1 MKDARAV
8 RRTLAIALVLDG
20 TSRAAAAAASG
31 MDRQTLRD
39 WVHRYNAGGLDGLS
53 DQWAPGPE
61 PALTRTQE
69 QALIGWVELGPDL
82 ARDGVVRWR
91 RADLRD
97 RVLRE
102 FGVTVHERTV
112 GKWLGQHGYCRL
124 SVRPQ
129 HPKSDPAAQQ
139 AFKDDFADL
148 VRATIPPEA
157 AGKPV
162 EIWWQDEARVGQQGT
177 LTRVWARRG
186 TRPRALRDQRRNS
199 AYLFG
204 AVCPERDT
212 GAAIIMPQANTEAMN
227 EHLAEISRCVTEGA
241 YAVLVVDGAGWHT
254 ASRLVVPHNLGLLQL
269 PTYAPELNPTETI
282 WEYLRGNFLSHV
294 VYASYAAVVAACSQ
308 AWNRLV
314 ATPGRIRSIAT
325 RRWAQVKVWR
335 PVIGIREHLPVGHSG
350 AAHRDEEW
358 VPLGA
363 PNSNQPPDGGKDFT
377 PPFPAY
383 PSGHATFGAACF
395 ETLKRF
401 RAGRGAADPDVIDI
415 DVVSDELN
423 GVTTDAG
430 QSEPRVSE
438 PVERHFSSIEE
449 MIRQNLESRVFLGV
463 HWRFDGVQ
471 GVASGRGIAGIVAGR
486 LYGENPGAA
495 TTA

>member
-1 MKDARAV
+1 MAAVAITRTDLSAAELRTSAARMKDARAV

-61 PALTRTQE
+61 PALTQTQE
-69 QALIGWVELGPDL
+69 QALIGWVELGPDP

-112 GKWLGQHGYCRL
+112 GKWLGRHGYCRL

-139 AFKDDFADL
+139 AFKDDFAGL

-162 EIWWQDEARVGQQGT
+162 EIRWQDEARVGQQGT

-186 TRPRALRDQRRNS
+186 TRPRALRGQRRNS
-199 AYLFG
+199 AHLFG

-227 EHLAEISRCVTEGA
+227 EHLAEISRGVTEGA

-269 PTYAPELNPTETI
+269 PTYAPELNPAETI

-325 RRWAQVKVWR
+325 RRWAQVKV
-335 PVIGIREHLPVGHSG
+335 
-350 AAHRDEEW
+350 
-358 VPLGA
+358 
-363 PNSNQPPDGGKDFT
+363 
-377 PPFPAY
+377 
-383 PSGHATFGAACF
+383 
-395 ETLKRF
+395 
-401 RAGRGAADPDVIDI
+401 
-415 DVVSDELN
+415 
-423 GVTTDAG
+423 
-430 QSEPRVSE
+430 
-438 PVERHFSSIEE
+438 
-449 MIRQNLESRVFLGV
+449 
-463 HWRFDGVQ
+463 
-471 GVASGRGIAGIVAGR
+471 
-486 LYGENPGAA
+486 
-495 TTA
+495 

>member
-1 MKDARAV
+1 MAAVAITRTDLSAAELRTSAARMKDARAV

-20 TSRAAAAAASG
+20 TSGAAAAAASG

-82 ARDGVVRWR
+82 ARDGVVRRR

-102 FGVTVHERTV
+102 FGVTVRERTV

-124 SVRPQ
+124 SVRRQ

-139 AFKDDFADL
+139 AVKDDFADL

-157 AGKPV
+157 AGKQV

-227 EHLAEISRCVTEGA
+227 EHLAEISRCVTEGD
-241 YAVLVVDGAGWHT
+241 YADLVVNGAVWHV
-254 ASRLVVPHNLGLLQL
+254 AF
-269 PTYAPELNPTETI
+269 A
-282 WEYLRGNFLSHV
+282 W
-294 VYASYAAVVAACSQ
+294 SY
-308 AWNRLV
+308 R
-314 ATPGRIRSIAT
+314 T
-325 RRWAQVKVWR
+325 
-335 PVIGIREHLPVGHSG
+335 
-350 AAHRDEEW
+350 
-358 VPLGA
+358 
-363 PNSNQPPDGGKDFT
+363 
-377 PPFPAY
+377 
-383 PSGHATFGAACF
+383 
-395 ETLKRF
+395 
-401 RAGRGAADPDVIDI
+401 
-415 DVVSDELN
+415 
-423 GVTTDAG
+423 
-430 QSEPRVSE
+430 
-438 PVERHFSSIEE
+438 
-449 MIRQNLESRVFLGV
+449 
-463 HWRFDGVQ
+463 
-471 GVASGRGIAGIVAGR
+471 
-486 LYGENPGAA
+486 
-495 TTA
+495 TTAASTVNLRV

>member
-1 MKDARAV
+1 MAAVAITRTDLSAAELRTSAARMKDARAV

-61 PALTRTQE
+61 PALTQTQE

-162 EIWWQDEARVGQQGT
+162 EIWWQDEARI
-177 LTRVWARRG
+177 LSAKSDRR
-186 TRPRALRDQRRNS
+186 QSN
-199 AYLFG
+199 
-204 AVCPERDT
+204 
-212 GAAIIMPQANTEAMN
+212 Q
-227 EHLAEISRCVTEGA
+227 
-241 YAVLVVDGAGWHT
+241 
-254 ASRLVVPHNLGLLQL
+254 
-269 PTYAPELNPTETI
+269 
-282 WEYLRGNFLSHV
+282 SHV
-294 VYASYAAVVAACSQ
+294 RCS
-308 AWNRLV
+308 
-314 ATPGRIRSIAT
+314 
-325 RRWAQVKVWR
+325 
-335 PVIGIREHLPVGHSG
+335 
-350 AAHRDEEW
+350 
-358 VPLGA
+358 
-363 PNSNQPPDGGKDFT
+363 
-377 PPFPAY
+377 
-383 PSGHATFGAACF
+383 
-395 ETLKRF
+395 
-401 RAGRGAADPDVIDI
+401 
-415 DVVSDELN
+415 
-423 GVTTDAG
+423 
-430 QSEPRVSE
+430 
-438 PVERHFSSIEE
+438 
-449 MIRQNLESRVFLGV
+449 
-463 HWRFDGVQ
+463 
-471 GVASGRGIAGIVAGR
+471 
-486 LYGENPGAA
+486 
-495 TTA
+495 

>member
-1 MKDARAV
+1 MAAVAITRTDLSAAELRTSATRMKDARAV

-20 TSRAAAAAASG
+20 TSRAAAARASG

-186 TRPRALRDQRRNS
+186 TRPWALRDQRRNS
-199 AYLFG
+199 AYLFWRRLSRTRHG
-204 AVCPERDT
+204 CCHHHAAGQHRGNER
-212 GAAIIMPQANTEAMN
+212 
-227 EHLAEISRCVTEGA
+227 
-241 YAVLVVDGAGWHT
+241 
-254 ASRLVVPHNLGLLQL
+254 
-269 PTYAPELNPTETI
+269 APGRDQPLRDRRS
-282 WEYLRGNFLSHV
+282 LRGPGGRWCRMAHGLS
-294 VYASYAAVVAACSQ
+294 
-308 AWNRLV
+308 
-314 ATPGRIRSIAT
+314 PGRA
-325 RRWAQVKVWR
+325 AQPR
-335 PVIGIREHLPVGHSG
+335 P
-350 AAHRDEEW
+350 AA
-358 VPLGA
+358 
-363 PNSNQPPDGGKDFT
+363 
-377 PPFPAY
+377 
-383 PSGHATFGAACF
+383 AAS
-395 ETLKRF
+395 L
-401 RAGRGAADPDVIDI
+401 RA
-415 DVVSDELN
+415 
-423 GVTTDAG
+423 
-430 QSEPRVSE
+430 
-438 PVERHFSSIEE
+438 
-449 MIRQNLESRVFLGV
+449 
-463 HWRFDGVQ
+463 
-471 GVASGRGIAGIVAGR
+471 
-486 LYGENPGAA
+486 
-495 TTA
+495 